1 MALPNIG
8 VDWHKDDEKPEEKGI
23 ETNTSKSDAKS
34 PLPKSFF
41 PNFLPKIE
49 FKLDKSKD
57 DNPNLKSRNEQK
69 SNKTKQIIV
78 WFTVIILVG
87 STIGFFGIT
96 FFTGAAAGLPNNAF
110 RVGDYVFYSLE
121 DNTFG
126 TLIKHG
132 GKDIP
137 ILFRLDPRYAEGIA
151 LEQASVSR
159 ILQSQ
164 KIYLVLDPNA
174 EDIAKYVVAATE
186 VARITA
192 LYGVETITAYTED
205 SNPVQPNIPIRN
217 CENVNA
223 ETGVI
228 KFQLGKTG
236 VTLENGC
243 VLVSG
248 ETPDE
253 IILAADKLGYNLVGI
268 AI

>member
-8 VDWHKDDEKPEEKGI
+8 IDWHKDDEKPEEKRI
-23 ETNTSKSDAKS
+23 EENTSKNDAKS

-49 FKLDKSKD
+49 FKVQDTPKEAASLKERKEKST
-57 DNPNLKSRNEQK
+57 
-69 SNKTKQIIV
+69 NKTKQIIV
-78 WFTVIILVG
+78 WFTVLILVG
-87 STIGFFGIT
+87 STIGFFGISAL
-96 FFTGAAAGLPNNAF
+96 TGAAPGLPNNAF